1 VSDRADRILEAA
13 LRVISRSGVDAA
25 THRAVAAEAGVP
37 LASTT
42 YHFASKAEL
51 VRDALERVIER
62 SIAAV
67 ERAAAPPLPD
77 APAALIERL
86 VDLVRALEA
95 EDQAPMTAQYELM
108 LEAGRRPGLRPL
120 AVRWNDAYMEAMERL
135 ALAAGLPD
143 PALAADTLTDL
154 IDGALLNQIALP
166 HDDFVEARLRPGL
179 ERTVAGLAG
188 AGQRLAPKVLQEP
201 GLPER

>member
-1 VSDRADRILEAA
+1 VSDRRDRILEAA
-13 LRVISRSGVDAA
+13 LQVIARSGVDAA

-67 ERAAAPPLPD
+67 GRAAASPLPEGPD
-77 APAALIERL
+77 ALVERL
-86 VDLVRALEA
+86 VDFVCALEA
-95 EDQAPMTAQYELM
+95 EDQAPLAAQFELM
-108 LEAGRRPGLRPL
+108 LEAGRRAHLRPL
-120 AVRWNDAYMEAMERL
+120 AVRWNDAYMAGMERL
-135 ALAAGLPD
+135 ARAAGLPD

-166 HDDFVEARLRPGL
+166 RDDFVKARLRPGL
-179 ERTVAGLAG
+179 ARTVAGLG
-188 AGQRLAPKVLQEP
+188 GGQRLAPKVLQEP
-201 GLPER
+201 GLPDR